1 MEGMMNIQESGRSTV
16 DRIAS
21 DEESYY
27 VGSITRN
34 RFHRPWCDFAI
45 QIPERKRVY
54 FDSHREAVES
64 GRKPCGQCRA

>member
-1 MEGMMNIQESGRSTV
+1 MDIHYVEHFTV

-27 VGSITRN
+27 VGSINRN
-34 RFHRPWCDFAI
+34 RFHRPWCEFTLY
-45 QIPERKRVY
+45 IPKGKQVH
-54 FDSHREAVES
+54 FDSHRAAVES

>member
-1 MEGMMNIQESGRSTV
+1 MDVQQIERVVV

-34 RFHRPWCDFAI
+34 RFHRPRCEFAI
-45 QIPERKRVY
+45 QIPEHKRVY
-54 FDSHREAVES
+54 FDSHRDAAES

>member
-1 MEGMMNIQESGRSTV
+1 MDVQEIGRVTV

-21 DEESYY
+21 DEESHY

-34 RFHRPWCDFAI
+34 RFHRPWCEFAI
-45 QIPERKRVY
+45 QIPEHKRVY
-54 FDSHREAVES
+54 FDSHREAVGS

>member
-1 MEGMMNIQESGRSTV
+1 MDVQHVERVTV

-27 VGSITRN
+27 VGSISRN
-34 RFHRPWCDFAI
+34 RFHRPCCEYAI
-45 QIPERKRVY
+45 HIPEYKRVY

>member
-1 MEGMMNIQESGRSTV
+1 MEARHIEYTTI

-34 RFHRPWCDFAI
+34 RFHRPWCEYALF
-45 QIPERKRVY
+45 IPRHKQVL
-54 FDSHREAVES
+54 FDSRREAVES